1 MVNDFE
7 VIHMGGRTY
16 NPILGRF
23 MQADPFVQAPAN
35 LQNYNRYSYV
45 LNNPISY
52 TDPSG
57 YIFKKINKALGKF
70 APVFGIAL
78 MFVPGMQTWAA
89 QSLFHAAATGFLVGG
104 VSTGSLRGAMV
115 GALTGAAF
123 HQIGSHFGSKFG
135 DFSSATLGQ
144 QAQWVG
150 GHALAGGISSSL
162 SGGKFGHG
170 FFSAGFTKFAMG
182 NAGFD
187 YSNQS
192 SPAVAGRVAIAAI
205 IGGTASVISGGKF
218 KNGATTAAMAQL
230 LNNETSAR
238 AEIEKTKKL
247 ARQYRDHIAELNP
260 TTVMDQAALAGHA
273 VELGYFGDYD
283 SASLLIKS
291 PAQAAMYKKF
301 MLADLNAIYREDAL
315 NFAYSTAAGG
325 VSIAGDPYGT
335 AGTIFGS
342 AGTAVESVYFRVG
355 LLANAKSV
363 QGFYSTSRSF
373 NNYMTN
379 SPSFSQSLV
388 GIDVFS
394 GYYYSRNCQRLRCF

>member
-23 MQADPFVQAPAN
+23 MQADPFVQAPGN

-45 LNNPISY
+45 LNNPMSY

-70 APVFGIAL
+70 ASVFGIAL
-78 MFVPGMQTWAA
+78 MFIPGMQAWAA
-89 QSLFHAAATGFLVGG
+89 QSLLHAAATGFLVGG

-144 QAQWVG
+144 QAQWAG
-150 GHALAGGISSSL
+150 SHALAGGISSSL

-182 NAGFD
+182 NAGFN

-192 SPAVAGRVAIAAI
+192 SSAVAGRVLIAAM

-230 LNNETSAR
+230 LNAETENNRNSKKIGAPITESQQAMLDDEDFISFWKSRHFDSKDPVARTALIGWGQGGLLGDMSTPETWAASYTWNRLESFIMGNRLPVTMNQLGIELAR
-238 AEIEKTKKL
+238 AH
-247 ARQYRDHIAELNP
+247 ADFVMRDTQSVPYLLSPKQVSGYHHE
-260 TTVMDQAALAGHA
+260 VFDRHA
-273 VELGYFGDYD
+273 IPRSYFGGTRTGN
-283 SASLLIKS
+283 SLINNLYRSTWCSGCDKS
-291 PAQAAMYKKF
+291 P
-301 MLADLNAIYREDAL
+301 
-315 NFAYSTAAGG
+315 
-325 VSIAGDPYGT
+325 
-335 AGTIFGS
+335 
-342 AGTAVESVYFRVG
+342 
-355 LLANAKSV
+355 
-363 QGFYSTSRSF
+363 
-373 NNYMTN
+373 
-379 SPSFSQSLV
+379 
-388 GIDVFS
+388 
-394 GYYYSRNCQRLRCF
+394 